1 MKTAI
6 KHKLGRTTVMR
17 SLKVLPKSDRP
28 KIIFVILLQAGLGFI
43 DLIGVAA
50 IGVLGALSVTGVQ
63 SQQPGNR
70 VSSILQM
77 LGISEMSF
85 QAQVA
90 ILGLG
95 AAFIFVFRTIVAN
108 ASHLA
113 IAIVSRQFEIY
124 FKLHLRIVV

>member
-6 KHKLGRTTVMR
+6 KNKLGRTTVMR

-28 KIIFVILLQAGLGFI
+28 RIIFVILLQAGLGFI

-95 AAFIFVFRTIVAN
+95 AAFIFVFRT
-108 ASHLA
+108 
-113 IAIVSRQFEIY
+113 
-124 FKLHLRIVV
+124 